1 MGPMTG
7 GPSLSYLCFL
17 GNSERDPVICPSE
30 KKAYVEE
37 RRAISWFQAVMLE
50 V

>member
-7 GPSLSYLCFL
+7 GSSLFDLCFL
-17 GNSERDPVICPSE
+17 GYSETDPVICPR